1 MQAFLGMIYES
12 ENDADGILSILH
24 SLHEYVPY
32 CGDGNERKY
41 GEQGVVGDQLSV
53 ERGVNGRM
61 SVSNSFTPEERV
73 EGLHF
78 EIADWH
84 AGNKFLEVYTVFS
97 SKWTIHLSCCD
108 TYLYPLTTTLRS
120 TLNSVL

>member
-1 MQAFLGMIYES
+1 MIYES
-12 ENDADGILSILH
+12 ENDADGILSILR
-24 SLHEYVPY
+24 SLREYVPY

-53 ERGVNGRM
+53 EHGVNGQM
-61 SVSNSFTPEERV
+61 SVSNSFTPEEQV
-73 EGLHF
+73 EGLHL

-84 AGNKFLEVYTVFS
+84 AGNKFLEVLYSAASALT
-97 SKWTIHLSCCD
+97 HLSCCD
-108 TYLYPLTTTLRS
+108 TYPLTTTLRS